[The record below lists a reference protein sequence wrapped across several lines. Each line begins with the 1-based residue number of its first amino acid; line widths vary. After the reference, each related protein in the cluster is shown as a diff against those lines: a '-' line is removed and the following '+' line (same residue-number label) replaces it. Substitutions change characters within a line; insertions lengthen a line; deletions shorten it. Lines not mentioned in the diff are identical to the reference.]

1 MVLVDARHEDQGEQL
16 AAAGAPEHP
25 PAVAHLAPIVAYLGI
40 ARLLGIAPGLPADSF
55 THEVKHYARATRFRS
70 SALVTT
76 AGELLSGRDSAAQVR
91 AARRELEIPLV
102 VVSAGRRSS
111 RTAEVLATLQR
122 DQVNL
127 SRRSCQV
134 TADRS
139 GHGIAL
145 GQPEIVVDAIRAT
158 VDASRQISAVP
169 DCASITQRGS

>member
-1 MVLVDARHEDQGEQL
+1 M
-16 AAAGAPEHP
+16 
-25 PAVAHLAPIVAYLGI
+25 
-40 ARLLGIAPGLPADSF
+40 
-55 THEVKHYARATRFRS
+55 
-70 SALVTT
+70 
-76 AGELLSGRDSAAQVR
+76 SGRDSAAQVR

-127 SRRSCQV
+127 SKRSCQV

-145 GQPEIVVDAIRAT
+145 GQPEIIVDAIRAT
-158 VDASRQISAVP
+158 VEASRQVLQFPIAARLRNAVRKIKTGSA
-169 DCASITQRGS
+169 ASSSFVALVLNDSGMQSSVLDPLRW